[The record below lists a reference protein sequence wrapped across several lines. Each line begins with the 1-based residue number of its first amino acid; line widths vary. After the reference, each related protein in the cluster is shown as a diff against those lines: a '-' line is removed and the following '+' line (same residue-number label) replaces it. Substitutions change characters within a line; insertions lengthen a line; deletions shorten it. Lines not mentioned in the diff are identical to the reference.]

1 MFYSQEILTRRK
13 GGLGVIWLA
22 ATLGS
27 KTSFKKLQRKEILS
41 VNVPKACEYLSEPP
55 EPLALRL
62 SSNLMMGVTRI
73 FDQQYGFFYT
83 DVQLTHAKI
92 RKELATINLE
102 KANIDLPKAKT
113 RTDLFT
119 LADDPG
125 FMPDLNEYGLEAI
138 TLSWHPE
145 TSFDVELGVR
155 ESHSSS
161 YELSMTPASFSQHTL
176 PRSSVSMNNH
186 MSKLDFS
193 ESISRSAMSMS
204 GIIERDS
211 DILGSM
217 NGELSFDFEF
227 DAEGEIRKIEE
238 KQSDLSSSIHKKR
251 NDMYRIDS
259 DEGEETVRSQHAEA
273 KRRKKF
279 NHTFEKTLMAY
290 EEVDESMIGELG
302 ETDFFD
308 NRDPSF
314 APQNRNHE
322 TSSNTYEDDN
332 QQRKRRKL
340 LRMKMDI
347 RTELPS
353 EDLISW
359 RDNYIKSMEKQSVIK
374 TRKLQEKAALN
385 NVHFFVWSFSEEL
398 MHPSLKAMF
407 LDHQK
412 QKDSLKNK
420 KRTKSEL
427 DDESVDNRD
436 SVTHQ
441 QTGKIHAGM
450 NSNFEEEIELGRHVD
465 EELTRRTSSLMPWNQ
480 SHVSSRVG
488 SVGSG
493 MASISFDTPSVS
505 ATGHFSSTI
514 RKNKLI
520 ASPLADTL
528 EDVNINIGEDAM
540 EDFEIFETTNL
551 DTQPILQ
558 DNQSAIMEKESYN
571 FLEYTQARI
580 HRKEQGHTITFE
592 ELVPI
597 SNSSRSIASQALCH
611 VLLLASRNI
620 LTVHQAKPYE
630 DIWIKLS

>member
-27 KTSFKKLQRKEILS
+27 KSSFKKLQRKEILS

-92 RKELATINLE
+92 RKELATISLE
-102 KANIDLPKAKT
+102 KANIDLPKTKT

-119 LADDPG
+119 LVDDPG
-125 FMPDLNEYGLEAI
+125 FMPDLNEYGME
-138 TLSWHPE
+138 TLTLPWHPE
-145 TSFDVELGVR
+145 TSFDIEIGVQ

-161 YELSMTPASFSQHTL
+161 FDLSTTPVSFSQHTL
-176 PRSSVSMNNH
+176 PRSSLSMNNH
-186 MSKLDFS
+186 TSKLDFS
-193 ESISRSAMSMS
+193 GSISRSAINMS
-204 GIIERDS
+204 GLIERDT

-227 DAEGEIRKIEE
+227 DAEGEIRKIEG
-238 KQSDLSSSIHKKR
+238 KQSDISSSIQKKR
-251 NDMYRIDS
+251 NDVYKIDS
-259 DEGEETVRSQHAEA
+259 DEGEETVRFQHAEA

-290 EEVDESMIGELG
+290 EEVDESMIGELA

-308 NRDPSF
+308 SRDPSF
-314 APQNRNHE
+314 VPQNRNHE
-322 TSSNTYEDDN
+322 TSSNTYEDDD
-332 QQRKRRKL
+332 QQRKKRKFL
-340 LRMKMDI
+340 GMKTDI

-359 RDNYIKSMEKQSVIK
+359 RDDYIKNMEKQSAIK

-407 LDHQK
+407 LDNQK
-412 QKDSLKNK
+412 QKYSLKHK
-420 KRTKSEL
+420 KRTKNEL
-427 DDESVDNRD
+427 NDEPADNID
-436 SVTHQ
+436 SLNHQ
-441 QTGKIHAGM
+441 QTEKMPASM
-450 NSNFEEEIELGRHVD
+450 NSYFEEEIELGRHID

-480 SHVSSRVG
+480 SHISSRPG
-488 SVGSG
+488 SVGPG

-528 EDVNINIGEDAM
+528 EDVNINIGEDIM
-540 EDFEIFETTNL
+540 EDFEIFEATNL
-551 DTQPILQ
+551 DTQTILQ
-558 DNQSAIMEKESYN
+558 DSQSTIMEKESYN

-580 HRKEQGHTITFE
+580 HQKEGYTITFE
-592 ELVPI
+592 ELVPT
-597 SNSSRSIASQALCH
+597 SNSSRSVASQALCH

-630 DIWIKLS
+630 DICIKLS